1 MNHNKIHTLY
11 IFIVIV
17 LTVQFSMSKYIS
29 SERSRGIPVMLIL
42 GGDISSNKITV
53 TVIPSDQ
60 SPVSAEGKEHL
71 PYSGKVWWGESLAN

>member
-1 MNHNKIHTLY
+1 MNYSIIHTLY
-11 IFIVIV
+11 IFIIIA
-17 LTVQFSMSKYIS
+17 LTVQFSKSKYIS

-42 GGDISSNKITV
+42 GGGTSSNKITV

-71 PYSGKVWWGESLAN
+71 SNYHYKVC